1 LFCAAE
7 KGVRFPRIIAAPGAA
22 DISASRQEFSA
33 RNAGSYGRDT
43 APQRRAARS
52 QRKIV
57 MKSTTKKT
65 ALALASTMMLG
76 LAQHPATALA
86 LEPNSIN
93 QTIDT
98 GGYNPDVPL
107 NMQPGGAGIYDRYD
121 AYRTPQGF
129 PLPGWGYLRGA
140 S

>member
-1 LFCAAE
+1 
-7 KGVRFPRIIAAPGAA
+7 
-22 DISASRQEFSA
+22 
-33 RNAGSYGRDT
+33 
-43 APQRRAARS
+43 
-52 QRKIV
+52 
-57 MKSTTKKT
+57 MKSNTKRTT
-65 ALALASTMMLG
+65 LALAVALMLG
-76 LAQHPATALA
+76 LARTSNPALA

-93 QTIDT
+93 QTFDT
-98 GGYNPDVPL
+98 GSIPELPL